1 MSEGYYLSRKK
12 SLLRSF
18 DRATRWVMTPLVNRY
33 GKEFCDSVV
42 AEARREY
49 EALIPHIPFIGGAR
63 NRWTSDLVE
72 SVQILALFRAM
83 QARGRTSEET
93 AGVLYEGMRTRLA
106 HYPRLLFRLLG
117 MLQFSPLFLRSLQR
131 QALATQGRAYPDN
144 FVAEVVMGDGK
155 EFDWGI
161 DFTECAI
168 QKFYVAHNGLE
179 FLPHVCKLDYLTGE
193 ALGLGLVRT
202 KTLADGADRCNP
214 RLKRGGESSS
224 WSTSR

>member
-18 DRATRWVMTPLVNRY
+18 DRATHWVTTPLANRY
-33 GKEFCDSVV
+33 GKGFCDSVL

-49 EALIPHIPFIGGAR
+49 EALIPHIPFIGGTK

-72 SVQILALFRAM
+72 SVQMLALFRAM

-93 AGVLYEGMRTRLA
+93 ASVLYEGMRMRLA
-106 HYPRLLFRLLG
+106 RYPRLLLRLLG
-117 MLQFSPLFLRSLQR
+117 RLQFSPVFLRALQR
-131 QALATQGRAYPDN
+131 QALETQSRAYPDN
-144 FVAEVVMGDGK
+144 FVAEVVMGDREK
-155 EFDWGI
+155 FDWGI

-168 QKFYVAHNGLE
+168 QKLYVTHDGLE
-179 FLPHVCKLDYLTGE
+179 FLPHVCKLDYLTG
-193 ALGLGLVRT
+193 AAFGLGLVRT

-214 RLKRGGESSS
+214 RLKRGGESSA